1 MNFLLNNYLKIL
13 PKVVKFYRD
22 SSNEE
27 VVADEE
33 EERFNTF
40 SSNNYWE
47 NEDIDEDFDIDALIN
62 WGGSNFEFIVKM
74 CYIFN
79 LQFLDQYSKLLSLF
93 P

>member
-1 MNFLLNNYLKIL
+1 MNLLNEKVNKYLNDYLKIL

-62 WGGSNFEFIVKM
+62 
-74 CYIFN
+74 
-79 LQFLDQYSKLLSLF
+79 
-93 P
+93 